1 MSQSPPGSD
10 KPDNTAGGPSFS
22 PEEALQFM
30 QRMWNP
36 FGVAMPGFAPAPATA
51 TPTAAPAP
59 AALPMGMGFPNPAAM
74 FATLDPAEIERKIG
88 ELRVIE
94 GWLQMSLNF
103 MQMSIK
109 TMELQ
114 KASLEAL
121 TAAHGAPKS
130 APEATPTGHRR
141 RKS

>member
-1 MSQSPPGSD
+1 MTQSPSNPSPPGGF
-10 KPDNTAGGPSFS
+10 PFS

-36 FGVAMPGFAPAPATA
+36 LGVPMPGFPLPGTLAPGTSVPPA
-51 TPTAAPAP
+51 
-59 AALPMGMGFPNPAAM
+59 MGMGFPNPATM
-74 FATLDPAEIERKIG
+74 FATLDPAEIDRKIG

-94 GWLQMSLNF
+94 GWLQMSLNL
-103 MQMSIK
+103 MQMSVK

-121 TAAHGAPKS
+121 RSAHSPAAPAAVKG
-130 APEATPTGHRR
+130 
-141 RKS
+141 RKK